1 MTTSANWIQQAR
13 EKIQKHAGTTQT
25 KDDQAVA
32 EAFAQQAYT
41 AVGNR
46 DRKIMCDPYL
56 LGFEI
61 VDKNEE
67 NNRLVGVF
75 AFRVSGEILM
85 VPVFFLNGKIK
96 GQDLLYRKPVNRF
109 YPNTEKWISYFVGRG
124 EDENGRPVD
133 RRNNADARIHL
144 GVDRMSRM
152 PGGYKRAGLLDFL
165 KRDAPSVAPAVPKP
179 YKQFNA
185 EMGSDPDG
193 SVPGEFWKWLHKT
206 QLHPADQNFRRGPGY
221 LAPWETLNT
230 ATGAGNHERPSDFSQ
245 WLNNKDAGLRV
256 SDEEFQ
262 SIWKEA
268 SVEDRSVF
276 INAEWKEACDNSGFR
291 PEHIEQFMF
300 ADFLAD
306 TGMGKQAAALAN
318 RVPWFA
324 DSIVLAGLLDKPL
337 TKKASAPKRSLEY
350 HVDPV
355 PGSSEAEVSAHF
367 LRGYSFVDKRAAE
380 SLSTAVDSS
389 PFSRAW
395 SSLRKTGINQVA
407 GKDGTFQKVLWAPT
421 TSGDDSC
428 APYPIG
434 STNRNGPLYTSYPE
448 HRLVFLEGPDKG
460 CVLTY
465 RNGCPEEEL
474 PLFTDDAEFDWRDKG
489 EAEKE
494 ATAGELPVPGA
505 PPAPVTTAPAA
516 PPIPATPPA
525 GEPPINGNTG
535 HPFGFVA
542 GQDKAA
548 NSFGNELAIGAPL
561 GAGLGLL
568 AGPSLG
574 VSPLE
579 GMVGGGLLG
588 TAGTAA
594 YHQHNRDPEADEARE
609 RDVLHAREAAG
620 QPLAPEEKARLVE
633 LLARYRQSK
642 QAGELKVPGASSPE
656 KGKVYVVWLPKL
668 ERLFGE
674 PFRVDSIESTGDV
687 TKINF
692 ENGPNYGETRCR
704 LILRKDLEET
714 CAADL
719 KGGPNS
725 GMPRVVGSDA
735 VWIPV
740 EAQLTYEHG
749 MPKTPANIC
758 CAEFQPPANFQPVTM
773 NTIDEALAN
782 SKKASLTIERNP
794 RSGLLALRDHKG
806 KIRVEDY
813 TPRRMAI
820 KLARDLRLP
829 GAEAIELVDLALTQT
844 KTAFNLLAPGY
855 MDALSKALT
864 GMTRKEA
871 KWMKEAKE
879 FDALPEK
886 EAANLFDLA
895 RALGTVSRTF
905 KAAPI
910 RTVGAAA
917 TAAGAGAGMGY
928 GGYKMFG
935 PSDSDGPETPA
946 PDAGSTNGPSLPS
959 PEDPV
964 ADKPGMADKLK
975 EYATNPLI
983 LGGLAAGTGAVA
995 YGLSQKNKKKKRP
1008 GYEDEPEDKEAHAQF
1023 YDRDIDPEEDFDD
1036 YDYEEDL
1043 GLPVEHAGQ
1052 FQDFAE
1058 ARRERYSR
1066 PAGNYLDAHDPG
1078 QGRNSR
1084 YHDDPD
1090 HIPDEMILRMV
1101 HPMEEMSRIGQQL
1114 GLDTMMDHGAVA
1126 SMVKV
1131 YDVKPYMREYISK
1144 LENSLDHLGRLVFML
1159 YWKPKDFSEL
1169 FGQDDIPQ
1177 IENKLTGVFSS
1188 YGDLILELLQSSGG
1202 EGSIR

>member
-1 MTTSANWIQQAR
+1 MNPSAPWIQQAR
-13 EKIQKHAGTTQT
+13 EKLEKHAGTQT

-124 EDENGRPVD
+124 EDETGRGVD
-133 RRNNADARIHL
+133 RRSNSEARIHL
-144 GVDRMSRM
+144 GIDRMSRM
-152 PGGYKRAGLLDFL
+152 PGSYKRA
-165 KRDAPSVAPAVPKP
+165 
-179 YKQFNA
+179 NA
-185 EMGSDPDG
+185 
-193 SVPGEFWKWLHKT
+193 K
-206 QLHPADQNFRRGPGY
+206 ADEK
-221 LAPWETLNT
+221 LAPREGYRETAAELQPGDSGYVRS
-230 ATGAGNHERPSDFSQ
+230 ADGYWDLADGEYE
-245 WLNNKDAGLRV
+245 NNKWMRPPASKDPM
-256 SDEEFQ
+256 
-262 SIWKEA
+262 EA
-268 SVEDRSVF
+268 SMAREDRKGKSKRAADAT
-276 INAEWKEACDNSGFR
+276 IDIKAEWKEACDKSGFR

-306 TGMGKQAAALAN
+306 TGMGKQAADLAK

-350 HVDPV
+350 HVDPI
-355 PGSSEAEVSAHF
+355 PGSSEDEVSAHF

-380 SLSTAVDSS
+380 SLSTAVDTS

-395 SSLRKTGINQVA
+395 SSLRKTGINRVA
-407 GKDGTFQKVLWAPT
+407 GKDGTYQKVLWAPT
-421 TSGDDSC
+421 TSGDDRC
-428 APYPIG
+428 DPYGVG
-434 STNRNGPLYTSYPE
+434 SVGRNGPRYTSYPE

-460 CVLTY
+460 CVLAY

-474 PLFTDDAEFDWRDKG
+474 PLFTDDMEPDEPAPGD
-489 EAEKE
+489 KE
-494 ATAGELPVPGA
+494 AA
-505 PPAPVTTAPAA
+505 
-516 PPIPATPPA
+516 
-525 GEPPINGNTG
+525 EP
-535 HPFGFVA
+535 
-542 GQDKAA
+542 
-548 NSFGNELAIGAPL
+548 
-561 GAGLGLL
+561 
-568 AGPSLG
+568 
-574 VSPLE
+574 
-579 GMVGGGLLG
+579 
-588 TAGTAA
+588 
-594 YHQHNRDPEADEARE
+594 
-609 RDVLHAREAAG
+609 
-620 QPLAPEEKARLVE
+620 
-633 LLARYRQSK
+633 
-642 QAGELKVPGASSPE
+642 KVPGESTPQA
-656 KGKVYVVWLPKL
+656 GKAYVVWLPAL

-674 PFRVDSIESTGDV
+674 PFFVDSIESTGDV

-692 ENGPNYGETRCR
+692 EKGHNYGETRCR

-714 CAADL
+714 CAEDL

-725 GMPRVVGSDA
+725 GMPRVIGGDA
-735 VWIPV
+735 VWIPI
-740 EAQLTYEHG
+740 EAQLNHEHG
-749 MPKTPANIC
+749 MPETPANVIS
-758 CAEFQPPANFQPVTM
+758 AEFQPPASFQPVTM
-773 NTIDEALAN
+773 RTIDEALAN
-782 SKKASLTIERNP
+782 TKMASLVIERNP

-829 GAEAIELVDLALTQT
+829 GEEAIELVDLAQTQV
-844 KTAFNLLAPGY
+844 KTAFNLLPPGY
-855 MDALSKALT
+855 MDGL
-864 GMTRKEA
+864 
-871 KWMKEAKE
+871 
-879 FDALPEK
+879 
-886 EAANLFDLA
+886 
-895 RALGTVSRTF
+895 SRTF
-905 KAAPI
+905 TGMSAQE
-910 RTVGAAA
+910 A
-917 TAAGAGAGMGY
+917 TWM
-928 GGYKMFG
+928 
-935 PSDSDGPETPA
+935 
-946 PDAGSTNGPSLPS
+946 
-959 PEDPV
+959 
-964 ADKPGMADKLK
+964 
-975 EYATNPLI
+975 
-983 LGGLAAGTGAVA
+983 
-995 YGLSQKNKKKKRP
+995 
-1008 GYEDEPEDKEAHAQF
+1008 KEAHAQF

-1036 YDYEEDL
+1036 YDYDEDL
-1043 GLPVEHAGQ
+1043 DIPVENSGQ
-1052 FQDFAE
+1052 FQDYAE

-1066 PAGNYLDAHDPG
+1066 PAQNFLDAHDPG
-1078 QGRNSR
+1078 QGRNPR

-1101 HPMEEMSRIGQQL
+1101 HPMEEMSRLGQQL
-1114 GLDTMMDHGAVA
+1114 GLDTLMDHGAVA

-1188 YGDLILELLQSSGG
+1188 YGDLILELLQSSGEKG
-1202 EGSIR
+1202 

>member
-1 MTTSANWIQQAR
+1 MTTPNWLQTAR
-13 EKIQKHAGTTQT
+13 TKIKEAGTQT

-124 EDENGRPVD
+124 EDETGRPVD

-152 PGGYKRAGLLDFL
+152 PGSYKRAGLLDFL
-165 KRDAPSVAPAVPKP
+165 KRDAPSAAPSVPKP
-179 YKQFNA
+179 YNQFTA
-185 EMGSDPDG
+185 EMGSDPDA
-193 SVPGEFWKWLHKT
+193 SVPGEFSKWLHNT
-206 QLHPADQNFRRGPGY
+206 QLRPADQNLRRGPG
-221 LAPWETLNT
+221 LPGDDLRAES
-230 ATGAGNHERPSDFSQ
+230 GAGNPERPNDFGQ
-245 WLNNKDAGLRV
+245 WLNNKGASLRV

-300 ADFLAD
+300 ADFLAN

-324 DSIVLAGLLDKPL
+324 DSIVLAGLLDKPF

-421 TSGDDSC
+421 TSGDDSH

-489 EAEKE
+489 EEEKE
-494 ATAGELPVPGA
+494 AAAIAGA
-505 PPAPVTTAPAA
+505 PPEPVTAAPAA

-535 HPFGFVA
+535 HPFGFTPNQA
-542 GQDKAA
+542 KTA

-568 AGPSLG
+568 AGPSMG
-574 VSPLE
+574 VTPLE
-579 GMVGGGLLG
+579 GAVGGGLLG

-594 YHQHNRDPEADEARE
+594 YHQHNRNPEEAEEEKE
-609 RDVLHAREAAG
+609 RVVLHAREAAG

-642 QAGELKVPGASSPE
+642 QAAELKIPGSSSPTQ
-656 KGKVYVVWLPKL
+656 GKVYVVWLPKL

-674 PFRVDSIESTGDV
+674 PFRVDSVESTGDV

-692 ENGPNYGETRCR
+692 ESGHTYGETRCR

-714 CAADL
+714 CWEDL

-725 GMPRVVGSDA
+725 GMPRVIGSDA
-735 VWIPV
+735 VWIEV
-740 EAQLTYEHG
+740 EAQLTHEHG
-749 MPKTPANIC
+749 MPKTPANVC
-758 CAEFQPPANFQPVTM
+758 CAEFQPPANFQPVTLS
-773 NTIDEALAN
+773 TIDEALAN

-806 KIRVEDY
+806 KLRVEDY
-813 TPRRMAI
+813 TARRMAI

-829 GAEAIELVDLALTQT
+829 GEEAIELVDLALTQT

-871 KWMKEAKE
+871 KWMKEAQE
-879 FDALPEK
+879 FDALVEK
-886 EAANLFDLA
+886 DAGIADLIRLA
-895 RALGTVSRTF
+895 RAPIGAAMKVAPKTTLGLGAGLGLGT
-905 KAAPI
+905 
-910 RTVGAAA
+910 AAA
-917 TAAGAGAGMGY
+917 GTGIGMGV
-928 GGYKMFG
+928 GNLFG
-935 PSDSDGPETPA
+935 PSDSDASGPPQ
-946 PDAGSTNGPSLPS
+946 GPSLPS
-959 PEDPV
+959 
-964 ADKPGMADKLK
+964 ADEAGTQGPGMADKLK
-975 EYATNPLI
+975 EYATNPYVLGSLA
-983 LGGLAAGTGAVA
+983 LGGGAAA
-995 YGLSQKNKKKKRP
+995 YGLSQKDKKKKKRPDHP

-1090 HIPDEMILRMV
+1090 HIPDEMILKMV
-1101 HPMEEMSRIGQQL
+1101 HPMQEMSQLGQRL
-1114 GLDTMMDHGAVA
+1114 GLDTLMDHGAVA

-1188 YGDLILELLQSSGG
+1188 YGDLILELLQSSG
-1202 EGSIR
+1202 EKD